1 MKWYGWIIII
11 VVFCAGSFT
20 GGYFYGKSRCP
31 QEAAI
36 IDETPTHTEHD
47 TPPVTAD
54 PCAWYGACQKSD
66 IQITG
71 KFRRDKKNIF
81 DVEAR
86 DACKHADKSFT
97 LAFPVRER
105 KWSIQIMPFIFGGYN
120 SELKRADIFGGGQL
134 QVLRNYGFYSVGGA
148 GIYAYNFMSKDHY
161 GGGGAVFGFNP

>member
-11 VVFCAGSFT
+11 VVLCAGAFT
-20 GGYFYGKSRCP
+20 GGYFYGKSGCP
-31 QEAAI
+31 QEAAV

-47 TPPVTAD
+47 TPPAAD

-71 KFRRDKKNIF
+71 KFRHDKKNIF

-105 KWSIQIMPFIFGGYN
+105 TLSIQIMPFIFGGYN
-120 SELKRADIFGGGQL
+120 SELKRADVFAGGQL
-134 QVLRNYGFYSVGGA
+134 AVLRNYGLFSVGGA